1 MDECSAL
8 VQMSTPSRKL
18 RGNCFILVSC
28 TITSSALEPMKEID
42 NILFCVLKRG
52 VLQFYDVYGSDNDV
66 RLDASVVSTPGVSVI
81 CTIWHPKTEQIF
93 ATTSAGS
100 TKVVPNHSIHLFY
113 H

>member
-1 MDECSAL
+1 ML
-8 VQMSTPSRKL
+8 VQMSTPSHKL

-28 TITSSALEPMKEID
+28 TTTPSVLEPMKGLD
-42 NILFCVLKRG
+42 NTLFRVLKRG
-52 VLQFYDVYGSDNDV
+52 VLRFYDVYGSDNDM
-66 RLDASVVSTPGVSVI
+66 RLDASVMTTPGVSVI